1 MKLFSDEK
9 VVIITGAS
17 SGIGQETAVKFVE
30 KGITKLCLNG
40 RNGEGLEKTKQDC
53 LAVNKDADVL
63 LVQGDLR
70 SEGICEKIVNG
81 CIAKFGRIDILFNN
95 AGLTKIGLIVDQP
108 IENYETVFDV
118 NVKSAIRL
126 TKLCIPY
133 LRETKGNIVNN
144 SSILANTPIESMGY
158 YCMSKAA
165 LDMFTKCIALE
176 EGKNGI
182 RANNINPGNYRIIE
196 TPFVVNAGIP
206 KELYEQAWAK
216 LRKDH
221 PIGRLGFGQD
231 VASLVMFVASEQ
243 ADFMSGSSV
252 VMDGG
257 HFSLTANMEMDT
269 AHNHHQN
276 KKRFPLFASNDP
288 LPKPENP
295 KPKGP
300 EPDDIDDDDDS
311 KPKTAHASRDHRCN

>member
-17 SGIGQETAVKFVE
+17 SGIGQDTAVKFVE

-40 RNGEGLEKTKQDC
+40 RNGEGLDKTKQDC
-53 LAVNKDADVL
+53 VAANKEAEVL
-63 LVQGDLR
+63 LVQGDLLT
-70 SEGICEKIVNG
+70 EGLCEKIVEE

-95 AGLTKIGLIVDQP
+95 AGFTIFGRIFDQS
-108 IENYETVFDV
+108 IESYQTIFDV
-118 NVKSAIRL
+118 NLKSTVCL

-144 SSILANTPIESMGY
+144 SSVLATTPVEQMGF

-182 RANNINPGNYRIIE
+182 RANNVNPGTKTLSNRKERYFGISKSALGIIG
-196 TPFVVNAGIP
+196 TPFGVNSGIP
-206 KELYEQAWAK
+206 KEFIEQFWERLTK
-216 LRKDH
+216 EQPTGR
-221 PIGRLGFGQD
+221 IGNAQD
-231 VASLVMFVASEQ
+231 VASLVTFIASSE

-252 VMDGG
+252 VTDGAISCKS
-257 HFSLTANMEMDT
+257 FL
-269 AHNHHQN
+269 Q
-276 KKRFPLFASNDP
+276 
-288 LPKPENP
+288 
-295 KPKGP
+295 
-300 EPDDIDDDDDS
+300 
-311 KPKTAHASRDHRCN
+311 

>member
-40 RNGEGLEKTKQDC
+40 RNIEGLQKTKQDC
-53 LAVNKDADVL
+53 LTANKDAEVL
-63 LVQGDLR
+63 LVQGDLLT
-70 SEGICEKIVNG
+70 EGLCEKIVDN

-95 AGLTKIGLIVDQP
+95 AGFTIFGLLSDQP
-108 IENYETVFDV
+108 IKTYDTIFDV
-118 NVKSAIRL
+118 NLKSTIRL

-144 SSILANTPIESMGY
+144 SSVLATTPVENMGF

-182 RANNINPGNYRIIE
+182 RANNVNPGKKRSAITNNCFALYQTGIKTAGRNFEGIIG
-196 TPFVVNAGIP
+196 TPFGVNSGIP
-206 KELYEQAWAK
+206 KEFIDEFWARQTK
-216 LRKDH
+216 EH
-221 PIGRLGFGQD
+221 PIGRIGNAQD
-231 VASLVMFVASEQ
+231 VASLVTFIASSET
-243 ADFMSGSSV
+243 DFMSGSSV
-252 VMDGG
+252 VTDGAITCK
-257 HFSLTANMEMDT
+257 SCL
-269 AHNHHQN
+269 Q
-276 KKRFPLFASNDP
+276 
-288 LPKPENP
+288 
-295 KPKGP
+295 
-300 EPDDIDDDDDS
+300 
-311 KPKTAHASRDHRCN
+311 